1 MTHRDLKT
9 HYRSGRDDLSA
20 DFFNP
25 CLQDARLYRRASGY
39 FSTSSLLSWADALP
53 RLAQE
58 DGLEVR
64 LIASPELS
72 PQDLAVLRD
81 LDTGDAARRQQEI
94 LADRMLDE
102 ISALLDDPGD
112 TARRARVFA
121 WLVANDRLKL
131 RFAFPTHIE
140 NAGLF
145 HEKIGVFDFD
155 DGERVAFTGSAN
167 ETLGGHRR
175 NYESLDVYRSWAP
188 GEAERVKIK
197 IEQFEDAW
205 TNRAEGLTV
214 LEPSAEVIGRLR
226 ARAPRML
233 EAHAPKTDPADIE
246 QETVSVDP
254 RWRHQEEAL
263 RAFIAAKH
271 GVLEMATG
279 SGKTRTALKIMSR
292 LVAEDAIDSAIV
304 TMEGTDLLDQW
315 SSELVDWV
323 LESGPRWLVYRHYER
338 HHQLGEFALDP
349 QRGLIVISRNQ
360 LRRLLDRLPASVKSR
375 MIIVHD
381 EVHGLGAPNLV
392 SELDGRHAGFAYTL
406 GLSATP
412 DRAYN
417 LAGNAFIGREIGP
430 VLFRFPL
437 EGAIS
442 RGVLSEFDYVPLPYE
457 LTPGDRERLKA
468 VYTKQSARAAA
479 GMPMSQEEVWTDISR
494 VYKTA
499 EAKPEIFQ
507 AYLQEHPETLKR
519 AILFVETRAYA
530 EPILEMVHSHTH
542 LYRTYYA
549 DDDRRHL
556 IAFARGEIDTL
567 VTCHRISQG
576 IDIQSLNTVVLFA
589 SARARLETIQRIGRC
604 LRADP
609 MRPDK
614 RALVVDF
621 VRGESPGDKE
631 PNADQD
637 RCAWLTALSAV
648 RKGDHHGA

>member
-1 MTHRDLKT
+1 MTVRSLKT

-25 CLQDARLYRRASGY
+25 CLQSARLYRRAAGY
-39 FSTSSLLSWADALP
+39 FSTSSLLSWAEALP
-53 RLAQE
+53 RLAAE

-72 PQDLAVLRD
+72 PLDVAVLRD
-81 LDTGDAARRQQEI
+81 LNDEDAARRQREI
-94 LADRMLDE
+94 LVDRMLEE
-102 ISALLDDPGD
+102 IMGLLDDPD
-112 TARRARVFA
+112 DVARRARIFA

-131 RFAFPTHIE
+131 RFAFPIHVE

-145 HEKIGVFDFD
+145 HEKIGIFDFE

-175 NYESLDVYRSWAP
+175 NYESLDVYRSWSA
-188 GEAERVKIK
+188 GEAARVQIK

-205 TNRAEGLTV
+205 SNRAEGLSV
-214 LEPSAEVIGRLR
+214 LAPSPDVIGRLR
-226 ARAPRML
+226 ARAPRAFADL
-233 EAHAPKTDPADIE
+233 GPAQSLRTAHAEGPAA
-246 QETVSVDP
+246 DP
-254 RWRHQEEAL
+254 RWHHQDEAL
-263 RAFIAAKH
+263 SAFMASGR

-292 LVAEDAIDSAIV
+292 LAAEDAIDAAII

-349 QRGLIVISRNQ
+349 QRGLMVISRNQ
-360 LRRLLDRLPASVKSR
+360 LRRLLDRLPTSAKSR
-375 MIIVHD
+375 IIVVHD
-381 EVHGLGAPNLV
+381 EVHGLGAPSLV
-392 SELDGRHAGFAYTL
+392 SELEGRHADFGFAL

-412 DRAYN
+412 DRAYDI
-417 LAGNAFIGREIGP
+417 AGNAFIAQEIGP

-437 EGAIS
+437 EAAIS

-457 LTPGDRERLKA
+457 LTLGDRERLKA
-468 VYTKQSARAAA
+468 VYTRQSARAAA
-479 GMPMSQEEVWTDISR
+479 GMPMSQEEVWTELSR

-499 EAKPEIFQ
+499 EAKPEVFR
-507 AYLQEHPETLKR
+507 AYLQEHPEALKR

-530 EPILEMVHSHTH
+530 EPILEMVHEHTH

-549 DDDRRHL
+549 EDDRRHL

-576 IDIQSLNTVVLFA
+576 IDIQSLNSVVLFA

-609 MRPDK
+609 LRPEK

-631 PNADQD
+631 PNADQE

-648 RKGDHHGA
+648 RRGDDHGA